1 MLYKDG
7 VYQIV
12 ITRSYNYVLIRDY
25 KKDMLADEHRISRIY
40 STVYLIETVKEKM
53 VQNTILHPNLLCFS
67 LFIFKYL
74 RGAAEMFPSVAKI
87 YFPASFTI

>member
-12 ITRSYNYVLIRDY
+12 ITRTYNYVLIRDY
-25 KKDMLADEHRISRIY
+25 KDMLADEHRISRIY

-53 VQNTILHPNLLCFS
+53 VQNIILHPNLLCS
-67 LFIFKYL
+67 LLFIFKYL
-74 RGAAEMFPSVAKI
+74 GGAA
-87 YFPASFTI
+87 